1 MKKSMSLVLAAGLL
15 ATTANAGVVAT
26 YGFTDLQGS
35 YTPDAGDPAIG
46 VFRAVATD
54 NANYSTS
61 GDVTKIGAPTAT
73 AEYAFGFTS
82 RSGFANAVFEI
93 SVTGNNGLTALG
105 AGSFTI
111 TDDDGDTLS
120 GLISGMW
127 INGGGGYVYFNGSM
141 SNVNFSDNGATDS
154 SFDGPDGGGFSF
166 PITQLNNEVGAI
178 VGLFIKPGSFFGVGQ
193 AFRDRPTQIDGQIL
207 PTPGSLAL
215 AGIGGLAL
223 ARRRR

>member
-1 MKKSMSLVLAAGLL
+1 MMKKVSTVLAAGLL
-15 ATTANAGVVAT
+15 ATAANAGVVAT
-26 YGFTDLQGS
+26 YGFTDLAGS
-35 YTPDAGDPAIG
+35 YDSATGI
-46 VFRAVATD
+46 FRAVATD
-54 NANYSTS
+54 NANYATS

-93 SVTGNNGLTALG
+93 AVTMNNGLTAMG
-105 AGSFTI
+105 SGSFTI
-111 TDDDGDTLS
+111 TDDDGDTIT

-127 INGGGGYVYFNGSM
+127 INGGSGYVYFNGSM
-141 SNVNFSDNGATDS
+141 SGVTFNDNGAADS

-166 PITQLNNEVGAI
+166 PLTQLNNEVGAI
-178 VGLFIKPGSFFGVGQ
+178 VGLFIKPGTFFGGS
-193 AFRDRPTQIDGQIL
+193 FRDRPTQIDGQIL

-215 AGIGGLAL
+215 VGISGLAL

>member
-26 YGFTDLQGS
+26 YGFTDLDGS
-35 YTPDAGDPAIG
+35 YDSATG

-61 GDVTKIGAPTAT
+61 GDVTTIGSPTQT
-73 AEYAFGFTS
+73 AEYDFGFTT

-105 AGSFTI
+105 SGSFTI

-127 INGGGGYVYFNGSM
+127 INGGGGFVYFNGSM
-141 SNVNFSDNGATDS
+141 SGVNFSDNGATDAN
-154 SFDGPDGGGFSF
+154 FDGPDGGGFSF
-166 PITQLNNEVGAI
+166 PITQLNNEIGAI
-178 VGLFIKPGSFFGVGQ
+178 VGLFIKPGTFFGST
-193 AFRDRPTQIDGQIL
+193 FRDRPTQIDGQIL